1 MVTSTVTIL
10 LIVGANH
17 FCNSLLIC
25 NRGKRVFVEPAVHKD
40 ELTIFEPFDEK
51 DPARG
56 IDMCICLGGDGTLLH
71 ANSLF
76 QSEQGAPPT
85 IAFSLGTL
93 GFLTPFQ
100 VTEYPRH
107 LSTVLQ
113 PCRLNSLIHCPLF
126 ALIDVYDLFCHSC
139 TIISVTSYAIM
150 V

>member
-1 MVTSTVTIL
+1 MLVLCMHHNYS
-10 LIVGANH
+10 
-17 FCNSLLIC
+17 
-25 NRGKRVFVEPAVHKD
+25 GKRVFVEPAVHKD
-40 ELTIFEPFDEK
+40 ELPMFEPFDER

-100 VTEYPRH
+100 VAEYPRH

-113 PCRLNSLIHCPLF
+113 PCMLYFRTLALFVRMHSCLVVMTLIQ
-126 ALIDVYDLFCHSC
+126 YSC
-139 TIISVTSYAIM
+139 TIISIIAYAIM